1 MNVSRDGS
9 GSGRFTPEELAA
21 TQAKGTI
28 VLAYFS
34 IGQAE
39 TYRDYRNPAWVE
51 GSEPSAGAPACL
63 GPADSDWPDNF
74 EVRYLD
80 PEWQSLLL
88 GPDGPLA
95 EIQALG
101 FDGVYLDR
109 IDAYEFWEVLP
120 DAGPPEQGPQMAG
133 FVRAVADAARAGGR
147 PEFLVVVQNS
157 SGILNALTTSQT
169 RAYLAA
175 IDGLAVEDTFYL
187 GPLDEN
193 NLLAPDVDRLGWIR
207 QIRDAGKPVLA
218 VDYLTDPTLQRE
230 FVDRA
235 QLDGLIPLVAVR
247 ALDRVLVQPPR

>member
-1 MNVSRDGS
+1 M
-9 GSGRFTPEELAA
+9 
-21 TQAKGTI
+21 
-28 VLAYFS
+28 
-34 IGQAE
+34 
-39 TYRDYRNPAWVE
+39 
-51 GSEPSAGAPACL
+51 
-63 GPADSDWPDNF
+63 
-74 EVRYLD
+74 D

-101 FDGVYLDR
+101 FDGVYMDR